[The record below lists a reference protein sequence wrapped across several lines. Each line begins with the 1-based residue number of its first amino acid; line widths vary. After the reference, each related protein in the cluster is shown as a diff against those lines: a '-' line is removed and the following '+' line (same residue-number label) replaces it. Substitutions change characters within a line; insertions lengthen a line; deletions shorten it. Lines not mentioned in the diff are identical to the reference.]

1 MKNEIFDNMLSRYD
15 ITTEQHKRNAIFEVN
30 QQMILAGLYA
40 GGFFESAAFYGG
52 TCLRIFHGLQR
63 FSEDMDFSLL
73 AQDDKFDF
81 TKYFPAIIDAFAMV
95 GREVEIKKKDKKN
108 FGKVESAFLKD
119 NTDVYDVTFRA
130 EKSIKIKIEVDT
142 CPPLNFQTEQKLLLQ
157 PYSFMARCFTLP
169 DLFAGKMH
177 ALVYRAWK
185 NRVKGRDWYD
195 FEWYV
200 RHNIPLDFDHLA
212 ERCKKFNNE
221 DITPELFKEKLI
233 ERLSTTD
240 IKQVKEDVLPFVRN
254 PKELEIWSNDY
265 FVQLVGMM
273 RYDHEETDFRGLL

>member
-15 ITTEQHKRNAIFEVN
+15 LTTEQHKRNAIFEVN

-73 AQDDKFDF
+73 AQDDTFDF

-119 NTDVYDVTFRA
+119 NTDVYDVTFQTSFVIYS
-130 EKSIKIKIEVDT
+130 KS
-142 CPPLNFQTEQKLLLQ
+142 
-157 PYSFMARCFTLP
+157 
-169 DLFAGKMH
+169 
-177 ALVYRAWK
+177 ALYK
-185 NRVKGRDWYD
+185 T
-195 FEWYV
+195 
-200 RHNIPLDFDHLA
+200 NIA
-212 ERCKKFNNE
+212 
-221 DITPELFKEKLI
+221 FKEQIRNKTVFFYNSVFSSFHLI
-233 ERLSTTD
+233 SFFALGN
-240 IKQVKEDVLPFVRN
+240 I
-254 PKELEIWSNDY
+254 
-265 FVQLVGMM
+265 
-273 RYDHEETDFRGLL
+273 